1 MNNFEKECLLPILVA
16 VANLPEDS
24 RSQVLVS
31 DPPEGGTFELM
42 GGLAVRLGDAA
53 NLLAL
58 FDEMNNTDL
67 SLLRRIANLPAV
79 ETEGDFDYL

>member
-1 MNNFEKECLLPILVA
+1 MTDREREFLLPILSV
-16 VANLPEDS
+16 VANLPEDT

-31 DPPEGGTFELM
+31 DPPEGATFELM

-53 NLLAL
+53 NLLAM

>member
-1 MNNFEKECLLPILVA
+1 MTALEREFLLPILTA
-16 VANLPEDS
+16 VASLPEDA

-31 DPPEGGTFELM
+31 DPPEGATFELM

-58 FDEMNNTDL
+58 FDEMKNTDL